1 MDINYYPKNTSDDSI
16 IQELKVDKPAKEA
29 VRQIKE
35 RRYDLKFRGKLG
47 EEPMYTGRILAVG
60 MAYNKQDKRHS
71 CIVEVL

>member
-1 MDINYYPKNTSDDSI
+1 MN
-16 IQELKVDKPAKEA
+16 KPAKEA

-60 MAYNKQDKRHS
+60 MAYYKEDKKHS